1 MPGFCQKCGFPQS
14 ATSTFCPQC
23 GSRQAAGSPG
33 PGLQP
38 APLPPAASGGSGFKI
53 VLVVLGCLAFLGVA
67 AIGGLYYIGHKVKQ
81 AVVEKAAENGVDL
94 NSISSPVSHSN
105 LPPPRLRKPCDYVSK
120 DEMSRLIGQPLERA
134 EIRDAMCMYYGP
146 AGLAAKLAQEQASST
161 FKKAQ
166 APNAKVDGMEVANAV
181 AQMAGSMGAAGD
193 SSMASGGEMPLLM
206 LGLDADGRAQMTA
219 VTAANAIF
227 GGIFQAAEGKGTDTR
242 PTTKRFEVPGLGD
255 RAVRVPQLGL
265 NVLKGETLIRI
276 IPGPL
281 PEANAKTIDVARA
294 VLEKL

>member
-38 APLPPAASGGSGFKI
+38 APLPPARSGGSGFKI
-53 VLVVLGCLAFLGVA
+53 LLVVLGCLALFGVA

-105 LPPPRLRKPCDYVSK
+105 LPPPRLRKPCEYVSK
-120 DEMSRLIGQPLERA
+120 DEMSRLIGQPVERA
-134 EIRDAMCMYYGP
+134 EVRDAMCMYYGP
-146 AGLAAKLAQEQASST
+146 AGLGAKLSQEQASST

-166 APNAKVDGMEVANAV
+166 APNANVDGMEVANAV
-181 AQMAGSMGAAGD
+181 QQMANNMGAGD
-193 SSMASGGEMPLLM
+193 ASMASGGEMPLLM

-227 GGIFQAAEGKGTDTR
+227 GGIFKAAEGKPADSR
-242 PTTKRFEVPGLGD
+242 PAPSMADVPGLGD

-281 PEANAKTIDVARA
+281 PDANAKTIDVARA
-294 VLEKL
+294 VLAKL